1 MSIFVSKF
9 KQDYQKSITA
19 SLEKKTG
26 AHRSFLAVF
35 FLFYKD
41 TDQKLRFTQECF
53 TPDTKIYSS
62 LRNVLSCYGSNWYQ
76 TKS

>member
-19 SLEKKTG
+19 SLEKKAG
-26 AHRSFLAVF
+26 AHRSF
-35 FLFYKD
+35 FLCYKD
-41 TDQKLRFTQECF
+41 TDQKLKLTQECF

-62 LRNVLSCYGSNWYQ
+62 LRNVLSCYGSN
-76 TKS
+76 